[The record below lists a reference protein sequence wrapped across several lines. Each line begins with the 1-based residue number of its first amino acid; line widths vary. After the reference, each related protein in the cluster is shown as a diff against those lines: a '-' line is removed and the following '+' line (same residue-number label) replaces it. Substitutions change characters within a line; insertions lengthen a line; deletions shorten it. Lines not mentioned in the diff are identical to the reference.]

1 MRWGAFLIT
10 TVIIASIILFE
21 WPKVKQKPKK
31 DKSVFIVLL
40 FIGWILSA
48 FDLPHTPGPVTGLET
63 LFEPLRSFIE
73 AK

>member
-1 MRWGAFLIT
+1 M
-10 TVIIASIILFE
+10 E
-21 WPKVKQKPKK
+21 QNPKK

-40 FIGWILSA
+40 FIGWILSG
-48 FDLPHTPGPVTGLET
+48 FDLPHTPGPVTVLEA